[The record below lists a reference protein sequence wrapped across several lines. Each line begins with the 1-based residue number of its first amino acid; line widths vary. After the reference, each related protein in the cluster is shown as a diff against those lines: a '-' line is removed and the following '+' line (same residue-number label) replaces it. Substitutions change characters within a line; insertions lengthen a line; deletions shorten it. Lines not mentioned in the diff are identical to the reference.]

1 MKFNVMIVGDSK
13 SVLEFMQ
20 WLFIDEPYYLF
31 TFDNPLD
38 ALKVIKL
45 LEWAV
50 VVADQSM
57 PKMGGLEFLKR
68 VRADSPHTMGIIM
81 TNDNEIIEELD
92 TSHSECVYRV
102 VRKPLKKN
110 EIKQAVKMAIEVE
123 EIAKITYLSMLKG
136 KPIILTNEQINQTL
150 GLYQNIYGQK
160 S

>member
-13 SVLEFMQ
+13 SVLESLQ

-50 VVADQSM
+50 VVADRSI
-57 PKMGGLEFLKR
+57 PKMDGLEFLKR
-68 VRADSPHTMGIIM
+68 VRADSPHTMGIII
-81 TNDNEIIEELD
+81 TDDNEIIEELD

-102 VRKPLKKN
+102 VRKPLEEN
-110 EIKQAVKMAIEVE
+110 EIKQAVKMAIVYYE
-123 EIAKITYLSMLKG
+123 
-136 KPIILTNEQINQTL
+136 TNVGSKEHAT
-150 GLYQNIYGQK
+150 
-160 S
+160 ST

>member
-50 VVADQSM
+50 VVADQSI

-81 TNDNEIIEELD
+81 TDDNEIIEELD

-110 EIKQAVKMAIEVE
+110 EIKQAVKMAIAYYE
-123 EIAKITYLSMLKG
+123 
-136 KPIILTNEQINQTL
+136 TNIGSKKHAAST
-150 GLYQNIYGQK
+150 
-160 S
+160 